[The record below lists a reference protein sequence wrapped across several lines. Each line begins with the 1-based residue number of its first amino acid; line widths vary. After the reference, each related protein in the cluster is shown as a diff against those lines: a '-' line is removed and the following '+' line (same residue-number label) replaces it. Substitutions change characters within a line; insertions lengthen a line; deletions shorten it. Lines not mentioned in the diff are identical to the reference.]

1 MQSKIRLNNG
11 GEILEKLI
19 RRRLAETKELTKILA
34 SFEVNHHIEPAIFYQ
49 KAPDDI
55 SFEGNKQY
63 PRITFIVDK
72 FSNAER
78 GIMGVLGVDIICAET
93 SVTPEQIE
101 AMVRRSLEGVFFT
114 PSNGVTFSAKWRE
127 SSLIEEAASD
137 KTVLVVGISLSFD
150 LYEYPLLET
159 SDPDPIAAMCEYALA
174 WDKDLVVIGRS
185 ELPEFFTPTR
195 ERPAIYF
202 SKENIKIETQTNT
215 VVWMRGF
222 LNIHLFAP
230 SLIDRH
236 EWLEQLNQSL
246 GYAGEVTMLDK
257 SPMFILSTNYDY
269 HSDEIKGQIRL
280 DVKYGLLRRFDY
292 AHTLMQGNFSKVKPA
307 VRWNPFMR
315 G

>member
-1 MQSKIRLNNG
+1 M
-11 GEILEKLI
+11 EKLI
-19 RRRLAETKELTKILA
+19 RRRLAENEKLTKILA
-34 SFEVNHHIEPAIFYQ
+34 SFEINHQIEPAIFYQ

-55 SFEGNKQY
+55 SFKGNEQY

-93 SVTPEQIE
+93 STTPEQVE
-101 AMVRRSLEGVFFT
+101 ALVRQSLEGVFFT
-114 PSNGVTFSAKWRE
+114 PSNSVTFSAKWRE
-127 SSLIEEAASD
+127 SSLITEPASE
-137 KTVLVVGISLSFD
+137 KMALVIGISLSFD

-159 SDPDPIAAMCEYALA
+159 SDPDPIAAMCEYALT

-195 ERPAIYF
+195 KRPAIYF
-202 SKENIKIETQTNT
+202 SKETMRIETQTNT

-222 LNIHLFAP
+222 LNVHLFAP
-230 SLIDRH
+230 TLIDRH

-246 GYAGEVTMLDK
+246 GYAGEVTMLDY
-257 SPMFILSTNYDY
+257 SPMFIISTAYDY
-269 HSDEIKGQIRL
+269 HSDEIKGQIKL
-280 DVKYGLLRRFDY
+280 DVRYGLLRRPEY
-292 AHTLMQGNFSKVKPA
+292 AHAIMQGNFSKSEPA

-315 G
+315 R